1 MPGPS
6 RTATK
11 PNSRAR
17 RNTGGS
23 GNFGFIELPAGGC
36 DLPVPRLPAGRAWSA
51 EERKLWRNLW
61 RSPQA
66 TQWDDSYIAAVAAYV
81 VHASAIYD
89 GTAKAWSAQEFRHLG
104 DKLGLTPQGMAN
116 LGWMVR

>member
-1 MPGPS
+1 MPGPQRNAS
-6 RTATK
+6 K
-11 PNSRAR
+11 PYSRAHR
-17 RNTGGS
+17 AAGITGNS
-23 GNFGFIELPAGGC
+23 GLVELPASGC
-36 DLPVPRLPAGRAWSA
+36 DLPIPKLPGGRQWSS